1 MFLISVL
8 FLSLFF
14 SSFLPSFSLSFSSL
28 SFCFQSLHLLFMA
41 SSSLEDVL
49 LNSSPDLSPS
59 HCLLD
64 IPTSVSHRHFGFV
77 QDRLYNSPSKLTY
90 PSRLPKK
97 YSSQLYTFASSLF
110 LPLFLLNLIMPIPSA
125 HRLKS

>member
-1 MFLISVL
+1 MTVFLVSVL

-28 SFCFQSLHLLFMA
+28 SFCFQSLHLVFMA

-49 LNSSPDLSPS
+49 LNSPPDLSPS

-64 IPTSVSHRHFGFV
+64 IPTSVSHRHVGFV
-77 QDRLYNSPSKLTY
+77 QDRLYNSSSKLAY
-90 PSRLPKK
+90 PSCLPKM
-97 YSSQLYTFASSLF
+97 YSSQLYAFASSLF
-110 LPLFLLNLIMPIPSA
+110 LPLFVISLIMSLP
-125 HRLKS
+125 LLTG